1 MLMSENI
8 KRDDLSQVQSIEGA
22 NYNKYTLAELTRLV
36 DSNFTAVKGT
46 LKDTNISI
54 LIQECREGSK
64 HFLELRTD
72 FQYEGHKI
80 QKCMKVEL
88 RLVGTNLISYWDPL
102 QECDMNAAFM
112 MCGCNESQL
121 QMIRNYVLATID
133 QYKTCLCINHKILL
147 RMRELSTQSQTDKE
161 NKTTNSSNVYTTP
174 RCNDVTL
181 LVSAVAESI
190 MEKYEFVTLSRR
202 VTYIYEHGVYG
213 KYSGGDFYRL
223 AEKFLGCE
231 SNQRH
236 RDAVV
241 DYIKKATKTSDSYF
255 KSREGRYSPIINVK
269 NGLFNVLTGELK
281 PHTPKHFSTI
291 QLPYEWNPSQNV
303 GGKEMQ

>member
-1 MLMSENI
+1 MSKNI
-8 KRDDLSQVQSIEGA
+8 EQDNFSQVQSIEDTK
-22 NYNKYTLAELTRLV
+22 YNNYTLTELTRLV
-36 DSNFTAVKGT
+36 DSNLIAVKESLKGT
-46 LKDTNISI
+46 NTTIE
-54 LIQECREGSK
+54 IQECREGLK

-72 FQYEGHKI
+72 FWYDGYRI

-88 RLVGTNLISYWDPL
+88 RSVGNNLISYWDPI

-133 QYKTCLCINHKILL
+133 QYKTCLCINHKTLL
-147 RMRELSTQSQTDKE
+147 RIRELSTQSQTDKE
-161 NKTTNSSNVYTTP
+161 NENTNSSDVYTTP

-190 MEKYEFVTLSRR
+190 MEKYKFVTLSRR

-231 SNQRH
+231 SNQKH
-236 RDAVV
+236 REAVV
-241 DYIKKATKTSDSYF
+241 DYVKSATKTSDSYF

>member
-1 MLMSENI
+1 MSKNI
-8 KRDDLSQVQSIEGA
+8 ERDNFSQVQSIEDTK
-22 NYNKYTLAELTRLV
+22 YNNYTLAELTRLV
-36 DSNFTAVKGT
+36 DSNFTEVKGT
-46 LKDTNISI
+46 LKDTNIRI
-54 LIQECREGSK
+54 LIQECREESK

-72 FQYEGHKI
+72 FQYEGYKI
-80 QKCMKVEL
+80 QKRMKIEL
-88 RLVGTNLISYWDPL
+88 RSVGNNLISYWDPL

-133 QYKTCLCINHKILL
+133 QYKNCLCINHKTLL

-161 NKTTNSSNVYTTP
+161 NKATNSSNVYTTP

-181 LVSAVAESI
+181 LVRAVAESI
-190 MEKYEFVTLSRR
+190 MDKYKFVTLSRC
-202 VTYIYEHGVYG
+202 VTYIYEHGVY
-213 KYSGGDFYRL
+213 KKDSSWDLYRL

-231 SNQRH
+231 SNQKH
-236 RDAVV
+236 REAVV
-241 DYIKKATKTSDSYF
+241 DYVKSATKTSDSYF

-281 PHTPKHFSTI
+281 PHTPEHFSTM
-291 QLPYEWNPSQNV
+291 QYDFECNPLQKVSSE
-303 GGKEMQ
+303 EMQ